1 MGTQTKTGNIIVR
14 LIKEEQNGDKSS
26 FKVDT
31 EHGFDRSFLA
41 QKGIWALWGKDKELE
56 NYVCL
61 NVGKSVDVGREI
73 LYDMSCLTYVSEPD
87 EAELP
92 YIHQFGEGCGFNWN
106 TGETQECL
114 YPFLA
119 QKYDDLIFVFAF
131 DGTDETNASMTRHEI
146 EIAHDYHSLYWR
158 NGSVFKKSVKDTPQI
173 NPDRQYEKIRD
184 IQKRFGRKVT

>member
-14 LIKEEQNGDKSS
+14 LIKEEQKGDKSC

-31 EHGFDRSFLA
+31 EHDFDRSFLA

-92 YIHQFGEGCGFNWN
+92 YINQFGEGCGFNWN

-119 QKYDDLIFVFAF
+119 QKYDDLIFVFAY

-158 NGSVFKKSVKDTPQI
+158 NGKVFENQKFEDFQIDEVKQFKEI
-173 NPDRQYEKIRD
+173 EKI
-184 IQKRFGRKVT
+184 QECFRKKKK

>member
-14 LIKEEQNGDKSS
+14 LIKEEQKGDKSC

-41 QKGIWALWGKDKELE
+41 QKGIWALWGKDKELKK
-56 NYVCL
+56 YVCL

-73 LYDMSCLTYVSEPD
+73 LYDLSCLTYVSEP
-87 EAELP
+87 ENAERP
-92 YIHQFGEGCGFNWN
+92 YINQFGESCKFSWN

-119 QKYDDLIFVFAF
+119 QKYDDLIFVFAY
-131 DGTDETNASMTRHEI
+131 DGTKDINADMNQREK
-146 EIAHDYHSLYWR
+146 EIAGKYHSLYWR
-158 NGSVFKKSVKDTPQI
+158 NGKVFENQKSEDFQI
-173 NPDRQYEKIRD
+173 DEVMQFEEIEKI
-184 IQKRFGRKVT
+184 QECLRKK